1 MTVFGKHAA
10 RTIKAPHETVVGCRS
25 RAEADLLASV
35 SMLTANERTRMQIS
49 TASWAPRALLLER
62 SHQALEARKGA
73 TAERSLI
80 C

>member
-1 MTVFGKHAA
+1 MTVFEKHAA
-10 RTIKAPHETVVGCRS
+10 RTIKAPHDTVAGCRS

-49 TASWAPRALLLER
+49 AASWTALALLLER
-62 SHQALEARKGA
+62 SNQALEARKGA